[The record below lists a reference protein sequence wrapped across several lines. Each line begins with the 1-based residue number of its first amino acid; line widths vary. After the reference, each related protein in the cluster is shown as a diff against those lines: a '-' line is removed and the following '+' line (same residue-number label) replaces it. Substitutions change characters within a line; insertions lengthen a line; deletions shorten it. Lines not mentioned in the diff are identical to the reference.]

1 MTKSNKLMIKSKSLQ
16 PLTLNESLDS
26 TPNNKKYIF
35 SGVFTA
41 CSVPG
46 HVVINRN
53 NRSYPEKEVLRHL
66 GYLREM
72 IKESGS
78 ILGELDHPEGRFDI
92 QLKEASHKITDLW
105 YDQENHNVM
114 GKLEILDTPNGKIA
128 QELVEAGYPLFVSS
142 RAAGDVDEKTHEV
155 EIAQIFTYDIVC
167 TPGFAEAKLD
177 RVNESLGV
185 NTMSYLNE
193 SVSAQKSE
201 KEATN
206 KKYKVLMEGVTVNE
220 LEQDAPINEKCM
232 EMKNKPVNL
241 KDLSKPLLEEDEE
254 EFKLPEADVT
264 PDGSSSDDSSDDK
277 DENKDTTDGKKDEDT
292 KSEPTDDEKEKKR
305 ALILDITSEDAD
317 SESDDSNADDDEK
330 AEKRADIL
338 DVEGQSDEDKAD
350 DGDADSKDDDKSDDE
365 DVSDTDSSNDDA
377 EDATPADEDSK
388 TSTEKAERIAAET
401 DKDMEE
407 FQDLLDNLEKKE
419 QIKEQIIS
427 RYPFAVSLSPD
438 NFAKFA
444 ALKPTQKKK
453 CMKYVVE
460 HNIYKVDDINNQWN
474 VPLLAEKRILKNWL
488 RLADPKDIELY
499 THASL
504 QEQDAIENMA
514 RYWVLETKQDVD
526 EFWEKTGLRNREAQR
541 IMNEEF
547 VKRYK
552 VSQKPIMKPVNES
565 EHPLGYHMDYVKMLE
580 QTYDNF

>member
-1 MTKSNKLMIKSKSLQ
+1 MTKNSKLMIKSKSLQ
-16 PLTLNESLDS
+16 PLTLNEAFDS

-72 IKESGS
+72 IKQSGS

-167 TPGFAEAKLD
+167 TPGFAEARLD
-177 RVNESLGV
+177 RINESLGAQ
-185 NTMSYLNE
+185 TMSYLNE
-193 SVSAQKSE
+193 SVSAQKSQ
-201 KEATN
+201 KETTN

-220 LEQDAPINEKCM
+220 LEQEAPINEKCM
-232 EMKNKPVNL
+232 EMKNKPINL

-264 PDGSSSDDSSDDK
+264 PDGADNSSSDSDNKDDKSDD
-277 DENKDTTDGKKDEDT
+277 NKDNDSKSNDN
-292 KSEPTDDEKEKKR
+292 KSEPTDEEKQKKR
-305 ALILDITSEDAD
+305 ALIIDITSEDANGETSD
-317 SESDDSNADDDEK
+317 EDSDDKD
-330 AEKRADIL
+330 EKRADII
-338 DVEGQSDEDKAD
+338 DIEGQSDEDKAD
-350 DGDADSKDDDKSDDE
+350 DGDADKSDDSE
-365 DVSDTDSSNDDA
+365 DVSDTDTANDDA
-377 EDATPADEDSK
+377 DDAVPADEDSK

-401 DKDMEE
+401 EKDMEE

-419 QIKEQIIS
+419 SIKEQIVS
-427 RYPFAVSLSPD
+427 RYPFSISLSPE

-460 HNIYKVDDINNQWN
+460 HNIYKIEDINNQWN
-474 VPLLAEKRILKNWL
+474 VPLIAEKRVLKNWL

-499 THASL
+499 TKASL

-514 RYWVLETKQDVD
+514 RYWVLENKQDVD
-526 EFWEKTGLRNREAQR
+526 EFWEKTGLRTREAQR
-541 IMNEEF
+541 VMNEEF
-547 VKRYK
+547 VRRYK
-552 VSQKPIMKPVNES
+552 VAQKPIMKPVQES
-565 EHPLGYHMDYVKMLE
+565 EHPLGYHMDYAKILE
-580 QTYDNF
+580 QTYNNI

>member
-201 KEATN
+201 KESTN

-254 EFKLPEADVT
+254 KFKLPEADVT
-264 PDGSSSDDSSDDK
+264 PDGSGSDNSSDNK
-277 DENKDTTDGKKDEDT
+277 DENNDTKDNKSEDS

-317 SESDDSNADDDEK
+317 SDSDENTDDDEK

-350 DGDADSKDDDKSDDE
+350 DGDADSDDNSKDE
-365 DVSDTDSSNDDA
+365 DVSDTDTTNDDA
-377 EDATPADEDSK
+377 EDSTPADEDSK

-419 QIKEQIIS
+419 AIKEQIIS
-427 RYPFAVSLSPD
+427 RYPFSVSLSPD

-460 HNIYKVDDINNQWN
+460 HNIYKIDDINNQWN

>member
-201 KEATN
+201 KESTN

-264 PDGSSSDDSSDDK
+264 PDGSGSDNSSDNK
-277 DENKDTTDGKKDEDT
+277 DENNDTKDNKSEDS

-317 SESDDSNADDDEK
+317 SDSDENTDDDEK

-350 DGDADSKDDDKSDDE
+350 DGDADSDDNSKDE
-365 DVSDTDSSNDDA
+365 DVSDTDTTNDDA
-377 EDATPADEDSK
+377 EDSTPADEDSK

-419 QIKEQIIS
+419 AIKEQIIS
-427 RYPFAVSLSPD
+427 RYPFSVSLSPD

-460 HNIYKVDDINNQWN
+460 HNIYKIDDINNQWN

>member
-201 KEATN
+201 KETTN

-264 PDGSSSDDSSDDK
+264 PDGSGSDDSSDNN
-277 DENKDTTDGKKDEDT
+277 DENNDTEDKKDDNT

-317 SESDDSNADDDEK
+317 SDSDDNSDDDEK

-350 DGDADSKDDDKSDDE
+350 DGDADSENKSDDE
-365 DVSDTDSSNDDA
+365 DVSDTDASNDDA

-419 QIKEQIIS
+419 AIKEQIIS
-427 RYPFAVSLSPD
+427 RYPFSVSLSPE

-460 HNIYKVDDINNQWN
+460 HNIYKIDDINNQWN